1 MSSKPKQTTTQETK
15 NTATNTTQSGTQEA
29 AKTPWDTASGYFGD
43 LYDLGKNAVSS
54 VNNNVFGGDFV
65 TPATDTQRSG
75 IEQLLAAVPG
85 LAAGAGPLSSM
96 AMRIAGGE
104 FLDPNNPILRAGI
117 DATINPIKN
126 TLINQVL
133 PGATDMAL
141 KGGAYGGTGNTLL
154 QTKAIDDYARSS
166 QDVSSKM
173 TLDWLNNRFGDI
185 FQTPGLFQAA
195 NTLSLA
201 PGTVTGLAGEQEHA
215 LNDYSTQ
222 DALQRYQNQLQAPFF
237 GLQDFANLLTTG
249 GFSNQTGTTAGT
261 SAGTSKGTGTSVE
274 TGAAPDMMTQ
284 LLQGGLGGLS
294 TLSSL
299 GTAFPGTMGAI
310 GSGSVMAPILS
321 GLAMFS
327 ERRLKENIIKISD
340 KVYRYN
346 YKSLPKLLV
355 YGMMVDEVDP
365 SAVFEQDGKKYI
377 DYARVR

>member
-1 MSSKPKQTTTQETK
+1 MSSKPKTETTRETK
-15 NTATNTTQSGTQEA
+15 STDTTAQQNVAEDAS
-29 AKTPWDTASGYFGD
+29 KTPWDTAAGYFSD
-43 LYDLGKNAVSS
+43 LYGKGAAAVNS
-54 VNNNVFGGDFV
+54 VNNNVFGGNFT
-65 TPATDTQRSG
+65 TPATEAQRSS
-75 IEQLLAAVPG
+75 ISQLLSAAPNLGV
-85 LAAGAGPLSSM
+85 GAGPLSSM

-126 TLINQVL
+126 TLINQIL
-133 PGATDMAL
+133 PGATDVAL

-154 QTKAIDDYARSS
+154 QTKAMDDYARSS

-215 LNDYSTQ
+215 LNDYGTQ

-237 GLQDFANLLTTG
+237 GLSDFANLLTQG

-261 SAGTSKGTGTSVE
+261 SSGTSDSTGKRIE
-274 TGAAPDMMTQ
+274 TGAAPDMATQ
-284 LLQGGLGGLS
+284 WLQGGLGGLS

-299 GTAFPGTMGAI
+299 GKAFPATMGAI
-310 GSGSVMAPILS
+310 GGGSIMGPIMTGLS
-321 GLAMFS
+321 FLS
-327 ERRLKENIIKISD
+327 ERKYKENIVKLWDKIYS
-340 KVYRYN
+340 YT
-346 YKSLPKLLV
+346 YKTLPSLTFI
-355 YGMMVDEVDP
+355 GMMADEVNPD
-365 SAVFEQDGKKYI
+365 AVFEQDGKKYI